1 MKRNMFIGSIASL
14 VAFLPLLAKAEDRMS
29 GGLRATNL
37 DALAWSN
44 PSWFCGSAVVWL
56 DTSSGVYFHKGQSQY
71 GRTTRGAY
79 ACEKHAIEAGNR
91 AS

>member
-1 MKRNMFIGSIASL
+1 MKRNMFIGSITSL
-14 VAFLPLLAKAEDRMS
+14 VAFLPLLPNAEDRMS
-29 GGLRATNL
+29 GGLRATNR

-71 GRTTRGAY
+71 GRTTSGAY
-79 ACEKHAIEAGNR
+79 TCEKQAIEAGNR